1 MNGSRKQEIGVG
13 LLVLS
18 AAALLAVMS
27 VKVGALS
34 QVGDQLNVE
43 VVLGDA
49 AGLTEGAAV
58 RVAGVQVG
66 QVNGMGV
73 DHDMARLEVTLAKS
87 AQLRTDAKLQV
98 RARSILGEKY
108 LEITPQSKDAPLIA
122 DGAELSVPT
131 PQTEIDELV
140 NSLGPLVSAMDA
152 EAMHLA
158 MERLGTALEQD
169 PDQLA
174 RMLTS
179 VDTILSNGADVSQE
193 LGGLVTET
201 QSTLRGVSSMVKDVR
216 PMIAK
221 TDSIMRR
228 LDSASEGLPK
238 ISSDVE
244 LMVADARAMVKD
256 SHALLKRLEGSM
268 DHMETVL
275 ENMSEIDKWELR
287 RLLREEGIL
296 VRLKPSAVE
305 PGSK

>member
-221 TDSIMRR
+221 TDSIMSR

>member
-1 MNGSRKQEIGVG
+1 MNASRKQEIGVG
-13 LLVLS
+13 ILVLV
-18 AAALLAVMS
+18 AAVLLAVMS
-27 VKVGALS
+27 IKVGALA
-34 QVGDQLNVE
+34 QVGDQLRVT
-43 VVLGDA
+43 VVLSDA

-73 DHDMARLEVTLAKS
+73 DHDKARLDVTLSQDAG
-87 AQLRTDAKLQV
+87 LRTDAKLQV

-108 LEITPQSKDAPLIA
+108 LELTPQSKDAPLIA

-158 MERLGTALEQD
+158 MERLGQALEDD
-169 PDQLA
+169 PDQIA
-174 RMLTS
+174 RMLQN
-179 VDTILSNGADVSQE
+179 VDTILNSGAAASGDLDGMMSDTRE
-193 LGGLVTET
+193 TLG
-201 QSTLRGVSSMVKDVR
+201 TLNQMVKDAR
-216 PMIAK
+216 PMLAK
-221 TDSIMRR
+221 TDTVMGRI
-228 LDSASEGLPK
+228 DSATEGLPK
-238 ISSDVE
+238 ISEDVE
-244 LMVADARAMVKD
+244 VMVSDARAMVKD

-268 DHMETVL
+268 DDMETVL

-296 VRLKPSAVE
+296 VRLKRSSVE
-305 PGSK
+305 PKGD